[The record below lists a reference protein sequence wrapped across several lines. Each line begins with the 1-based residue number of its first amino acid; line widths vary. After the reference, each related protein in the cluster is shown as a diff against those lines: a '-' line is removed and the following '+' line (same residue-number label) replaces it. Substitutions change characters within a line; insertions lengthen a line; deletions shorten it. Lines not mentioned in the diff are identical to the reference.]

1 MDDLGSSFR
10 LRQYR
15 DVGRLRPIFI
25 LTALAIVLSSGM
37 FKLDVVFVLEL
48 PMAAAMAATSSTA
61 AAVSTM
67 SMAMSLSLSLVVFAH
82 VVLVHSISSSSGGR

>member
-1 MDDLGSSFR
+1 
-10 LRQYR
+10 
-15 DVGRLRPIFI
+15 VGRLRPIFI

-67 SMAMSLSLSLVVFAH
+67 SMAMSLSLVVFAH

>member
-1 MDDLGSSFR
+1 LDDLGSWFR

-25 LTALAIVLSSGM
+25 LTALVIVLSSGM
-37 FKLDVVFVLEL
+37 FKLDVVFMLEL

-67 SMAMSLSLSLVVFAH
+67 SMAMSLSLVVFAH

>member
-1 MDDLGSSFR
+1 LDDLGSSFR

-15 DVGRLRPIFI
+15 DVARLRPIFI

-67 SMAMSLSLSLVVFAH
+67 SMAMSLSLVVFAH
-82 VVLVHSISSSSGGR
+82 VVLVHSISSSSRGR